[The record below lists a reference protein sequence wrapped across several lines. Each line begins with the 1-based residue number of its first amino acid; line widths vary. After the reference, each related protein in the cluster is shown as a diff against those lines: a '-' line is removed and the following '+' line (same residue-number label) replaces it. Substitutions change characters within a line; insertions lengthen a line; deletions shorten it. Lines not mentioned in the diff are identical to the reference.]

1 MKISTKKSTYIGII
15 VLLAAALTA
24 ILISYVGS
32 SGAPLIVVSGNAQA
46 GELNIEPCV
55 IEIESGTYD
64 ADCGTVVVRENR
76 QNIESRLI
84 ALPVTRIRATSDEPA
99 EPIFFLNGGPG
110 MSNMNGQ
117 PLAELLVNHDFV
129 MVGYRGVDGD
139 VKLDCP
145 EVAQAV
151 KGDGVDV
158 LSEQSQAGL
167 SAAMRQCA
175 TRLQADGVDLDGYTI
190 EDTIGDMEAA
200 RIALGYERINLL
212 SRSYGTRVAQLYAN
226 QHPDHIYRS
235 AMVSVNPPGRFV
247 WEPEMIDAQIEQYSQ
262 LYGQSDSPRSPN
274 LVATMRTVS
283 HNMPQ
288 RWLFFKIDPGKVKS
302 VTFALLFH
310 RNTAAQVFD
319 AWLAAE
325 NGDPSG
331 LALMSL
337 AYDFVIPSMFIYGE
351 FFAKAFSAD
360 YDADRD
366 YATAMA
372 PQDSIIGSPLSK
384 LIWGSATDAAGVTWP
399 TKTIPTE
406 WRQVQPSAVE
416 TLLVSGNID
425 FSTPAE
431 FATNELLPALANGKQ
446 VILAD
451 MGHVNDVMT
460 LQPAATERL
469 LTSFYDSGEADDSLF
484 TYEPMDFQ
492 VGLGFPQIAKLAL
505 SGVTAVLLAII
516 GAIWF
521 VVRRRRQNR
530 ALS

>member
-1 MKISTKKSTYIGII
+1 MNYKYVFFTSI
-15 VLLAAALTA
+15 V
-24 ILISYVGS
+24 IL
-32 SGAPLIVVSGNAQA
+32 SGALVAFSTQKNPATSVPAGAQA
-46 GELNIEPCV
+46 GDLILETCTVKLDAGE
-55 IEIESGTYD
+55 YA
-64 ADCGTVVVRENR
+64 ADCGFLIVPENR
-76 QNIESRLI
+76 SDPEARLI
-84 ALPVTRIRATSDEPA
+84 ALPVTRVRATAENRV
-99 EPIFFLNGGPG
+99 EPIFYLEGGPG

-117 PLAELLVNHDFV
+117 PLAALLVNHDFV
-129 MVGYRGVDGD
+129 MVGYRGVDGS
-139 VKLDCP
+139 VTLDCP
-145 EVAQAV
+145 EVTQAM

-158 LSEQSQAGL
+158 LSERSRAGL

-175 TRLQADGVDLDGYTI
+175 TRLQADGIDLDGYTI

-200 RIALGYERINLL
+200 RHGLGYERINLL
-212 SRSYGTRVAQLYAN
+212 SASYGTRVAQLYAN

-235 AMVSVNPPGRFV
+235 AMVGVNPPSRFV
-247 WEPEMIDAQIEQYSQ
+247 WEPEIIDAQIEQYSQ

-274 LVATMRTVS
+274 LAATMRTVS
-283 HNMPQ
+283 HNMPEK
-288 RWLFFKIDPGKVKS
+288 WLFFKIDPGKVKS

-310 RNTAAQVFD
+310 RNTSAQVFD

-351 FFAKAFSAD
+351 FFAKGFSAD

-366 YATAMA
+366 YVTDME
-372 PQDSIIGSPLSK
+372 PSDTIIGSPLSK
-384 LIWGSATDAAGVTWP
+384 LIWGSTTDAAGTTWP
-399 TKTIPTE
+399 TKMLPAE

-416 TLLVSGNID
+416 TLLVSGNVD

-431 FATNELLPALANGKQ
+431 FATNELLPALTNGKQ

-469 LTSFYDSGEADDSLF
+469 LTSFYDTGEADDSLF

-492 VGLGFPQIAKLAL
+492 VGLGFTQIAKLTL
-505 SGVTAVLLAII
+505 GGVTAVLLAII

-521 VVRRRRQNR
+521 VVRRRRQNQV
-530 ALS
+530 LS

>member
-1 MKISTKKSTYIGII
+1 MFAWQSKKEP
-15 VLLAAALTA
+15 AAT
-24 ILISYVGS
+24 VPT
-32 SGAPLIVVSGNAQA
+32 GARA
-46 GELNIEPCV
+46 GDLDTEPCT
-55 IEIESGTYD
+55 IELDSGKYD
-64 ADCGTVVVRENR
+64 ADCGILSVPEN
-76 QNIESRLI
+76 QFNPDTRLI
-84 ALPVTRIRATSDEPA
+84 ALPVTRIRATAENPA
-99 EPIFFLNGGPG
+99 EPIFYLEGGPG

-117 PLAELLVNHDFV
+117 PLAALLVNHDFV
-129 MVGYRGVDGD
+129 MVGYRGVDGS

-145 EVAQAV
+145 EVAQAM
-151 KGDGVDV
+151 KGDGVDA

-175 TRLQADGVDLDGYTI
+175 ARLQADGADLDGYTI
-190 EDTIGDMEAA
+190 QEVIGDMEAA
-200 RIALGYERINLL
+200 RQALGYERINLF
-212 SRSYGTRVAQLYAN
+212 SVSYGTRVAQLYAN

-262 LYGQSDSPRSPN
+262 LYAQSDSPRSPN
-274 LVATMRTVS
+274 LAATMRAVS

-288 RWLFFKIDPGKVKS
+288 RWLFFKIDPSKVKS

-310 RNTAAQVFD
+310 RNTAAQAFD
-319 AWLAAE
+319 AWLAAD

-337 AYDFVIPSMFIYGE
+337 AYDFTIPNMGVYGE
-351 FFAKAFSAD
+351 FFAKGLSAD
-360 YDADRD
+360 YEADRD
-366 YATAMA
+366 YATAME
-372 PQDSIIGSPLSK
+372 PPDSIIGSPMSK
-384 LIWGSATDAAGVTWP
+384 LIWGSATDEAGVTWP
-399 TKTIPTE
+399 TNMMPAE

-416 TLLVSGNID
+416 TLLVSGNVD

-446 VILAD
+446 VILAE

-469 LTSFYDSGEADDSLF
+469 LTSFYDTGEADDSLF

-492 VGLGFPQIAKLAL
+492 VGLGFPQLAKLAL
-505 SGVTAVLLAII
+505 GGVTAVLLAIVGGI
-516 GAIWF
+516 SFI
-521 VVRRRRQNR
+521 VRRRRQ
-530 ALS
+530 S